1 MNKRGFSIRPL
12 PCLAWGGAWVCL
24 SGLVLV
30 RLWALLYGRVPS
42 LAIPALA
49 ALLTGAALLAGRRLG
64 VVRRFLLPFGPTWK
78 TALPAGAAFAA
89 GLMLDTSYQ
98 LFSVGDMAIGHLP
111 FRLLC
116 GAGSGLFLACAVL
129 ALIQAGRSFGRLSM
143 PRGTVFLTIALV
155 VNIVTALYCTGS
167 ATVYYWDTNIYWS
180 SSTMLAEQSLGLA
193 QLRLVAESVI
203 TQEYNYLLSFPL
215 SLVMRVLGTNRYV
228 FLFAAV
234 NLYVLP
240 TLLGMLVLGGRTR
253 QGGILLC
260 CATPMLLY
268 TALTGFVDVAAAGAG
283 IWAFLLYTDESRPQ
297 TARGILAGGLLTL
310 VFLLRRYFFFFTVS
324 FGLAAL
330 LALAV
335 RRSQWKSFLALAVT
349 GLGFSLFFGQS
360 FVVSQVL
367 SANYADTYS
376 AYNQGRW
383 IDLVMLCRYYGYVLL
398 AAALVCVIC
407 LLLRPKSRYGALLCL
422 CQPVLCLFLFT
433 RIQSHGQQHL
443 LLYLPAFCYAL
454 AGGAELLPQRA
465 AVRWVPWALALSA
478 LVSSLLPR
486 PQPSHPSEIAVP
498 DPLPAF
504 TYVPGQRTD
513 LAQLVALRVYVD
525 SLSAEEQK
533 TAAVI
538 ASSFTFNSSI
548 YDNTLRSLNIPSSGG
563 PATSLLY
570 FATVDKRDGFS
581 WSCLTADY
589 LIVADPVQTHLG
601 ADNQH
606 ILTVL
611 AQPVLDGTGIGTA
624 YRRLETSF
632 PLEDGVTVY
641 VYKRTRDLTQA
652 EYQDISL
659 TLTALYPDYA
669 DLYAVPAG
677 LFS

>member
-1 MNKRGFSIRPL
+1 MKRHTVLFRPL

-24 SGLVLV
+24 SGLTLV
-30 RLWALLYGRVPS
+30 RLWALLYGRLPS
-42 LAIPALA
+42 LAIPILA
-49 ALLTGAALLAGRRLG
+49 VLLTGTALLVGWRLEIP
-64 VVRRFLLPFGPTWK
+64 RRFLLPFGPTWK
-78 TALPAGAAFAA
+78 TALAAVVAFVPGMA
-89 GLMLDTSYQ
+89 LDTSYQ
-98 LFSVGDMAIGHLP
+98 LFSVGDMAIGGPL

-116 GAGSGLFLACAVL
+116 GVGSGLFFACVVL
-129 ALIQAGRSFGRLSM
+129 ALLWAGRSFGKLPM
-143 PRGTVFLTIALV
+143 PRGTVFLAVALV
-155 VNIVTALYCTGS
+155 VNIITALYCTGT

-180 SSTMLAEQSLGLA
+180 SSTMLAGQSLGLG
-193 QLRLVAESVI
+193 QLRLVVESVI

-228 FLFAAV
+228 FLFATV

-240 TLLGMLVLGGRTR
+240 ALLGMLVLGRR
-253 QGGILLC
+253 SKYGGILLC

-283 IWAFLLYTDESRPQ
+283 IWAFLIYTDESRPQ
-297 TARGILAGGLLTL
+297 AARGILTGGLLTL

-324 FGLAAL
+324 FGIAAFLAL
-330 LALAV
+330 LI
-335 RRSQWKSFLALAVT
+335 RRSQWKSFLTMAVT
-349 GLGFSLFFGQS
+349 GVGFSLFFGQS

-376 AYNQGRW
+376 AYDQGRW
-383 IDLVMLCRYYGYVLL
+383 IDLVMLCRYYGYVMM
-398 AAALVCVIC
+398 AVALVCVVF
-407 LLLRPKSRYGALLCL
+407 LLLRSKSRYGALLCL

-443 LLYLPAFCYAL
+443 LLYLPAFCFAL
-454 AGGAELLPQRA
+454 AGGMELLPERRS
-465 AVRWVPWALALSA
+465 VRWVPWALALCT
-478 LVSSLLPR
+478 LGSSFLPR

-533 TAAVI
+533 TAAVL

-548 YDNTLRSLNIPSSGG
+548 YDNTLRSLNIPQSGG
-563 PATSLLY
+563 PATSIIY

-581 WSCLTADY
+581 WNALTADY

-624 YRRLETSF
+624 YRQLDQSF

-641 VYKRTRDLTQA
+641 VYERTRDITRE
-652 EYQDISL
+652 EYQAISD
-659 TLTALYPDYA
+659 TLVSLYPDYA
-669 DLYAVPAG
+669 QQYRPPAE
-677 LFS
+677 

>member
-1 MNKRGFSIRPL
+1 MKRHTVLFRPL

-24 SGLVLV
+24 SGLTLV
-30 RLWALLYGRVPS
+30 RLWALLYGRLPS
-42 LAIPALA
+42 LAIPILA
-49 ALLTGAALLAGRRLG
+49 FLLTGTALLVGWRLEIP
-64 VVRRFLLPFGPTWK
+64 RRFLLPFGPTWK
-78 TALPAGAAFAA
+78 TALAAVVAFVPGMA
-89 GLMLDTSYQ
+89 LDTSYQ
-98 LFSVGDMAIGHLP
+98 LFSVGDMAIGGPL

-116 GAGSGLFLACAVL
+116 GVGSGLFFACVVL
-129 ALIQAGRSFGRLSM
+129 ALLWAGRSFGKLPM
-143 PRGTVFLTIALV
+143 PRGTVFLAVALV
-155 VNIVTALYCTGS
+155 VNIITALYCTGT

-180 SSTMLAEQSLGLA
+180 SSTMLAGQSLGLG
-193 QLRLVAESVI
+193 QLRLVVESVI

-228 FLFAAV
+228 FLFATV

-240 TLLGMLVLGGRTR
+240 ALLGMLVLGRR
-253 QGGILLC
+253 SKYGGILLC

-283 IWAFLLYTDESRPQ
+283 IWAFLIYTDESRPQ
-297 TARGILAGGLLTL
+297 AARGILTGGLLTL

-324 FGLAAL
+324 FGIAAFLAL
-330 LALAV
+330 LI
-335 RRSQWKSFLALAVT
+335 RRSQWKSFLTMAVT
-349 GLGFSLFFGQS
+349 GVGFSLFFGQS

-376 AYNQGRW
+376 AYDQGRW
-383 IDLVMLCRYYGYVLL
+383 IDLVMLCRYYGYVMM
-398 AAALVCVIC
+398 AVALVCVVF
-407 LLLRPKSRYGALLCL
+407 LLLRSKSRYGALLCL
-422 CQPVLCLFLFT
+422 CQPALCLFLFT

-443 LLYLPAFCYAL
+443 LLYLPAFCFAL
-454 AGGAELLPQRA
+454 AGGMELLPERRS
-465 AVRWVPWALALSA
+465 VRWVPWTLALCT
-478 LVSSLLPR
+478 LGSSFLPR

-533 TAAVI
+533 TAAVL

-548 YDNTLRSLNIPSSGG
+548 YDNTLRSLNIPQSGG
-563 PATSLLY
+563 PATSIIY

-581 WSCLTADY
+581 WNALTADY

-624 YRRLETSF
+624 YRQLDQSF

-641 VYKRTRDLTQA
+641 VYERTRDITRE
-652 EYQDISL
+652 EYQAISD
-659 TLTALYPDYA
+659 TLVSLYPDYA
-669 DLYAVPAG
+669 QQYQPPAE
-677 LFS
+677 

>member
-1 MNKRGFSIRPL
+1 MKRHTVLFRPL

-24 SGLVLV
+24 SGLTLV
-30 RLWALLYGRVPS
+30 RLWALLYGRLPS

-49 ALLTGAALLAGRRLG
+49 VLLTGATLLVGWRLELP
-64 VVRRFLLPFGPTWK
+64 RRFLLPFGPTWK
-78 TALPAGAAFAA
+78 TALAAALAFVPGMA
-89 GLMLDTSYQ
+89 LDTSYQ
-98 LFSVGDMAIGHLP
+98 LFTVGDMAIGGAL

-116 GAGSGLFLACAVL
+116 GAGSGLFFACVVL
-129 ALIQAGRSFGRLSM
+129 ALLWAGRSFGRLPM
-143 PRGTVFLTIALV
+143 PRGTAVLAVALV
-155 VNIVTALYCTGS
+155 VNVITALYCTGT

-180 SSTMLAEQSLGLA
+180 SSTMLAGQHLGLS

-228 FLFAAV
+228 FLFATV

-240 TLLGMLVLGGRTR
+240 ALLGMLVLGRR
-253 QGGILLC
+253 SKYGGILLC

-283 IWAFLLYTDESRPQ
+283 IWAFVIYTDESRPQ
-297 TARGILAGGLLTL
+297 AARGILTGGLLTL

-324 FGLAAL
+324 FGIAAFLAL
-330 LALAV
+330 LV
-335 RRSQWKSFLALAVT
+335 RRSQWKSFLTMAVT
-349 GLGFSLFFGQS
+349 GVGFSLFFGQS

-376 AYNQGRW
+376 AYDQGRW
-383 IDLVMLCRYYGYVLL
+383 IDLVMLCRYYGYIMMAV
-398 AAALVCVIC
+398 ALVCAVF
-407 LLLRPKSRYGALLCL
+407 LLLRSQSRYGALLCL

-443 LLYLPAFCYAL
+443 LLYLPAFCFAL
-454 AGGAELLPQRA
+454 AGGMELLPERR
-465 AVRWVPWALALSA
+465 AVRWVPWALALCT
-478 LVSSLLPR
+478 LGSSFLPR

-533 TAAVI
+533 TAAVL
-538 ASSFTFNSSI
+538 ASSVTFNSSI
-548 YDNTLRSLNIPSSGG
+548 YDNTLRSLNIPQSGG
-563 PATSLLY
+563 PSTSMIY

-581 WSCLTADY
+581 WNALTADY

-624 YRRLETSF
+624 YRRLDQSF

-641 VYKRTRDLTQA
+641 VYERTREITQA
-652 EYQDISL
+652 EYQAISD
-659 TLTALYPDYA
+659 TLVALYPDYA
-669 DLYAVPAG
+669 QQYQPPAG
-677 LFS
+677 

>member
-1 MNKRGFSIRPL
+1 MKRHTVLLRLL

-24 SGLVLV
+24 SGLTLV
-30 RLWALLYGRVPS
+30 RLWALLYGRLPS
-42 LAIPALA
+42 LAIPILA
-49 ALLTGAALLAGRRLG
+49 VLLTGTALLVGWRLEIP
-64 VVRRFLLPFGPTWK
+64 RRFLLPFGPTWK
-78 TALPAGAAFAA
+78 TALAAVVAFVPGMA
-89 GLMLDTSYQ
+89 LDTSYQ
-98 LFSVGDMAIGHLP
+98 LFSVGDMAIGGPL

-116 GAGSGLFLACAVL
+116 GVGSGLFFACVVL
-129 ALIQAGRSFGRLSM
+129 ALLWAGRSFGKLPM
-143 PRGTVFLTIALV
+143 PRGTVFLAVALV
-155 VNIVTALYCTGS
+155 VNIITALYCTGT

-180 SSTMLAEQSLGLA
+180 SSTMLAGQSLGLG
-193 QLRLVAESVI
+193 QLRLVVESVI

-228 FLFAAV
+228 FLFATV

-240 TLLGMLVLGGRTR
+240 ALLGMLVLGRR
-253 QGGILLC
+253 SKYGGILLC

-283 IWAFLLYTDESRPQ
+283 IWAFLIYTDESRPQ
-297 TARGILAGGLLTL
+297 AARGILTGGLLTL

-324 FGLAAL
+324 FGIAAFLAL
-330 LALAV
+330 LI
-335 RRSQWKSFLALAVT
+335 RRSQWKSFLTMAVT
-349 GLGFSLFFGQS
+349 GVGFSLFFGQS

-376 AYNQGRW
+376 AYDQGRW
-383 IDLVMLCRYYGYVLL
+383 IDLVMLCRYYGYVML
-398 AAALVCVIC
+398 AVALVCVVF
-407 LLLRPKSRYGALLCL
+407 LLLRSKSRYGALLCL

-443 LLYLPAFCYAL
+443 LLYLPAFCFAL
-454 AGGAELLPQRA
+454 AGGMELLPERRS
-465 AVRWVPWALALSA
+465 VRWVPCALALCT
-478 LVSSLLPR
+478 LGSSFLPR

-533 TAAVI
+533 TAAVL

-548 YDNTLRSLNIPSSGG
+548 YDNTLRSLNIPQSGG
-563 PATSLLY
+563 PATSIIY

-581 WSCLTADY
+581 WNALTADY

-624 YRRLETSF
+624 YRQLDQSF

-641 VYKRTRDLTQA
+641 VYERTRDITRE
-652 EYQDISL
+652 EYQAISD
-659 TLTALYPDYA
+659 TLVSLYPDYA
-669 DLYAVPAG
+669 QQYRPPAE
-677 LFS
+677 

>member
-1 MNKRGFSIRPL
+1 MKRHTALFRPL

-24 SGLVLV
+24 SGLTLV
-30 RLWALLYGRVPS
+30 RLWALLYGRLPS

-49 ALLTGAALLAGRRLG
+49 VLLTGVTLLVGWRLEIP
-64 VVRRFLLPFGPTWK
+64 RRFLLPFGPTWK
-78 TALPAGAAFAA
+78 TALAAALAFVPGMA
-89 GLMLDTSYQ
+89 LDTSYQ
-98 LFSVGDMAIGHLP
+98 LFTVGDMAIGGTL

-116 GAGSGLFLACAVL
+116 GAGSGLFFACVVL
-129 ALIQAGRSFGRLSM
+129 ALLWAGRSFGRLPM
-143 PRGTVFLTIALV
+143 PRGTAVLAVALV
-155 VNIVTALYCTGS
+155 VNVITALYCTGT

-180 SSTMLAEQSLGLA
+180 SSTMLAGQHLGLS

-228 FLFAAV
+228 FLFATV

-240 TLLGMLVLGGRTR
+240 ALLGMLVLGRR
-253 QGGILLC
+253 SKYGGILLC

-283 IWAFLLYTDESRPQ
+283 IWAFVIYTDESRPQ
-297 TARGILAGGLLTL
+297 AARGILTGGLLTL

-324 FGLAAL
+324 FGIAAFLAL
-330 LALAV
+330 LV
-335 RRSQWKSFLALAVT
+335 RRSQWKSFLTMAVT
-349 GLGFSLFFGQS
+349 GVGFSLFFGQS

-367 SANYADTYS
+367 SANYANTYS
-376 AYNQGRW
+376 AYDQGRW
-383 IDLVMLCRYYGYVLL
+383 IDLVMLCRYYGYIMMAV
-398 AAALVCVIC
+398 ALVCAVF
-407 LLLRPKSRYGALLCL
+407 LLLRSESRYGALLCL

-443 LLYLPAFCYAL
+443 LLYLPAFCFAL
-454 AGGAELLPQRA
+454 AGGMELLPERR
-465 AVRWVPWALALSA
+465 AVRWVPWALALCT
-478 LVSSLLPR
+478 LGSSFLPR
-486 PQPSHPSEIAVP
+486 PQPSHPSEISVP

-533 TAAVI
+533 TAAVL

-548 YDNTLRSLNIPSSGG
+548 YDNTLRSLNIPQSGG
-563 PATSLLY
+563 PSTSMIY

-581 WSCLTADY
+581 WNALTADY

-601 ADNQH
+601 VDNQH

-624 YRRLETSF
+624 YRRLDQSF

-641 VYKRTRDLTQA
+641 VYERTREITQA
-652 EYQDISL
+652 EYQAISD
-659 TLTALYPDYA
+659 TLVALYPDYA
-669 DLYAVPAG
+669 QQYQPPAG
-677 LFS
+677 

>member
-1 MNKRGFSIRPL
+1 MKRHTVLFRPL
-12 PCLAWGGAWVCL
+12 PCLVWGGAWVCL
-24 SGLVLV
+24 SGLTLV
-30 RLWALLYGRVPS
+30 RLWALLYGRLPS
-42 LAIPALA
+42 LAIPILA
-49 ALLTGAALLAGRRLG
+49 VLLTGTALLVGWRLEIP
-64 VVRRFLLPFGPTWK
+64 RRFLLPFGPTWK
-78 TALPAGAAFAA
+78 TALAAVVAFVPGMA
-89 GLMLDTSYQ
+89 LDTSYQ
-98 LFSVGDMAIGHLP
+98 LFSVGDMAIGGPL

-116 GAGSGLFLACAVL
+116 GVGSGLFFACVVL
-129 ALIQAGRSFGRLSM
+129 ALLWAGRSFGKLPM
-143 PRGTVFLTIALV
+143 PRGTVFLAVALV
-155 VNIVTALYCTGS
+155 VNIITALYCTGT

-180 SSTMLAEQSLGLA
+180 SSTMLAGQSLGLG
-193 QLRLVAESVI
+193 QLRLVVESVI

-228 FLFAAV
+228 FLFATV

-240 TLLGMLVLGGRTR
+240 ALLGMLVLGRR
-253 QGGILLC
+253 SKYGGILLC

-283 IWAFLLYTDESRPQ
+283 IWAFLIYTDESRPQ
-297 TARGILAGGLLTL
+297 AARGILTGGLLTL

-324 FGLAAL
+324 FGIAAFLAL
-330 LALAV
+330 LI
-335 RRSQWKSFLALAVT
+335 RRSQWKSFLTMAVT
-349 GLGFSLFFGQS
+349 GVGFSLFFGQS

-376 AYNQGRW
+376 AYDQGRW
-383 IDLVMLCRYYGYVLL
+383 IDLVMLCRYYGYVML
-398 AAALVCVIC
+398 AVALVCVVF
-407 LLLRPKSRYGALLCL
+407 LLLRSKSRYGALLCL
-422 CQPVLCLFLFT
+422 CQPALCLFLFT

-443 LLYLPAFCYAL
+443 LLYLPAFCFAL
-454 AGGAELLPQRA
+454 AGGMELLPERRS
-465 AVRWVPWALALSA
+465 VRWAPCALALCT
-478 LVSSLLPR
+478 LGSSFLPR

-513 LAQLVALRVYVD
+513 LAQLVALRVYMD

-533 TAAVI
+533 TAAVL

-548 YDNTLRSLNIPSSGG
+548 YDNTLRSLNISQSGG
-563 PATSLLY
+563 PATSIIY

-581 WSCLTADY
+581 WNALTADY

-624 YRRLETSF
+624 YRQLDQSF

-641 VYKRTRDLTQA
+641 VYERTRDITRE
-652 EYQDISL
+652 EYQAISD
-659 TLTALYPDYA
+659 TLVSLYPDYA
-669 DLYAVPAG
+669 QQYRPPAE
-677 LFS
+677 

>member
-1 MNKRGFSIRPL
+1 MKRHTVLFRPL

-24 SGLVLV
+24 SGLTLV
-30 RLWALLYGRVPS
+30 RLWALLYGRLPS
-42 LAIPALA
+42 LAIPILA
-49 ALLTGAALLAGRRLG
+49 VLLTGTALLVGWRLEIP
-64 VVRRFLLPFGPTWK
+64 RRFLLPFGPTWK
-78 TALPAGAAFAA
+78 TALAAVVAFVPGMA
-89 GLMLDTSYQ
+89 LDTSYQ
-98 LFSVGDMAIGHLP
+98 LFSLGDMAIGGPL

-116 GAGSGLFLACAVL
+116 GVGSGLFFACVVL
-129 ALIQAGRSFGRLSM
+129 SLLWAGRSFGKLPM
-143 PRGTVFLTIALV
+143 PRGTVFLAVALV
-155 VNIVTALYCTGS
+155 VNIITALYCTGT

-180 SSTMLAEQSLGLA
+180 SSTMLAGQSLGLG
-193 QLRLVAESVI
+193 QLRLVVESVI

-228 FLFAAV
+228 FLFATV

-240 TLLGMLVLGGRTR
+240 ALLGMLVLGRR
-253 QGGILLC
+253 SKYGGILLC

-283 IWAFLLYTDESRPQ
+283 IWAFLIYTDESRPQ
-297 TARGILAGGLLTL
+297 AARGILTGGLLTL

-324 FGLAAL
+324 FGIAAFLAL
-330 LALAV
+330 LI
-335 RRSQWKSFLALAVT
+335 RRSQWKSFLTMAVT
-349 GLGFSLFFGQS
+349 GVGFSLFFGQS
-360 FVVSQVL
+360 FMVSQVL

-376 AYNQGRW
+376 AYDQGRW
-383 IDLVMLCRYYGYVLL
+383 IDLVMLCRYYGYVMM
-398 AAALVCVIC
+398 AVALVCVVF
-407 LLLRPKSRYGALLCL
+407 LLLRSKSRYGALLCL
-422 CQPVLCLFLFT
+422 CQPALCLFLFT

-443 LLYLPAFCYAL
+443 LLYLPAFCFAL
-454 AGGAELLPQRA
+454 AGGMELLPERRS
-465 AVRWVPWALALSA
+465 VRWVPWALALCT
-478 LVSSLLPR
+478 LGSSFLPR

-533 TAAVI
+533 TAAVL

-548 YDNTLRSLNIPSSGG
+548 YDNTLRSLNIPQSGG
-563 PATSLLY
+563 PATSIIY

-581 WSCLTADY
+581 WNALTADY

-606 ILTVL
+606 ILSVL

-624 YRRLETSF
+624 YRQLDQSF

-641 VYKRTRDLTQA
+641 VYERTRDITRE
-652 EYQDISL
+652 EYQAISD
-659 TLTALYPDYA
+659 TLVSLYPDYA
-669 DLYAVPAG
+669 QQYQPPAE
-677 LFS
+677 

>member
-1 MNKRGFSIRPL
+1 MKRHTVLFRPL

-24 SGLVLV
+24 SGLTLV
-30 RLWALLYGRVPS
+30 RLWALLYGRLPS
-42 LAIPALA
+42 LAIPILA
-49 ALLTGAALLAGRRLG
+49 VLLTGTALLVGWRLEIP
-64 VVRRFLLPFGPTWK
+64 RRFLLPFGPTWK
-78 TALPAGAAFAA
+78 TALAAVVAFVPGMA
-89 GLMLDTSYQ
+89 LDTSYQ
-98 LFSVGDMAIGHLP
+98 LFSVGDMAIGGPL

-116 GAGSGLFLACAVL
+116 GVGSGLFFACVVL
-129 ALIQAGRSFGRLSM
+129 SLLWAGRSFSKLPM
-143 PRGTVFLTIALV
+143 PRGTVFLAVALV
-155 VNIVTALYCTGS
+155 VNIITALYCTGT

-180 SSTMLAEQSLGLA
+180 SSTMLAGQSLGLG
-193 QLRLVAESVI
+193 QLRLVVESVI

-228 FLFAAV
+228 FLFATV

-240 TLLGMLVLGGRTR
+240 ALLGMLVLGRR
-253 QGGILLC
+253 SKYGGILLC

-283 IWAFLLYTDESRPQ
+283 IWAFLIYTDESRPQ
-297 TARGILAGGLLTL
+297 AARGILTGGLLTL

-324 FGLAAL
+324 FGIAAFLAL
-330 LALAV
+330 LI
-335 RRSQWKSFLALAVT
+335 RRSQWKSFLTMAVT
-349 GLGFSLFFGQS
+349 GVGFSLFFGQS

-376 AYNQGRW
+376 AYDQGRW
-383 IDLVMLCRYYGYVLL
+383 IDLVMLCRYYGYVML
-398 AAALVCVIC
+398 AVALVCVVF
-407 LLLRPKSRYGALLCL
+407 LLLRSKSRYGALLCL
-422 CQPVLCLFLFT
+422 CQPALCLFLFT

-443 LLYLPAFCYAL
+443 LLYLPAFCFAL
-454 AGGAELLPQRA
+454 AGGMELLPERRSI
-465 AVRWVPWALALSA
+465 RWVPWALALCT
-478 LVSSLLPR
+478 LGSSFLPR

-533 TAAVI
+533 TAAVL

-548 YDNTLRSLNIPSSGG
+548 YDNTLRSLNIPQSGG
-563 PATSLLY
+563 PATSIIY

-581 WSCLTADY
+581 WNALTADY

-624 YRRLETSF
+624 YRQLDQSF

-641 VYKRTRDLTQA
+641 VYERTRDITRE
-652 EYQDISL
+652 EYQAISD
-659 TLTALYPDYA
+659 TLVSLYPDYA
-669 DLYAVPAG
+669 QQYQPPAE
-677 LFS
+677 

>member
-1 MNKRGFSIRPL
+1 MKRHTVLFRPL

-24 SGLVLV
+24 SGLTLV
-30 RLWALLYGRVPS
+30 RLWALLYGRLPS

-49 ALLTGAALLAGRRLG
+49 VLLTGATLLVGWRLELP
-64 VVRRFLLPFGPTWK
+64 RRFLLPFGPTWK
-78 TALPAGAAFAA
+78 TALAAALAFVPGMA
-89 GLMLDTSYQ
+89 LDTSYQ
-98 LFSVGDMAIGHLP
+98 LFTVGDMAIGGAL

-116 GAGSGLFLACAVL
+116 GAGSGLFFACVVL
-129 ALIQAGRSFGRLSM
+129 ALLWAGRSFGRLPM
-143 PRGTVFLTIALV
+143 PRGTAVLAVALV
-155 VNIVTALYCTGS
+155 VNVITALYCTGT

-180 SSTMLAEQSLGLA
+180 SSTMLAGQHLGLS

-228 FLFAAV
+228 FLFATV

-240 TLLGMLVLGGRTR
+240 ALLGMLVLGRR
-253 QGGILLC
+253 SKYGGILLC

-283 IWAFLLYTDESRPQ
+283 IWAFVIYTDESRPQ
-297 TARGILAGGLLTL
+297 AARGILTGGLLTL

-324 FGLAAL
+324 FGIAAFLAL
-330 LALAV
+330 LV
-335 RRSQWKSFLALAVT
+335 RRSQWKSFLTMAVT
-349 GLGFSLFFGQS
+349 GVGFSLFFGQS

-376 AYNQGRW
+376 AYDQGRW
-383 IDLVMLCRYYGYVLL
+383 IDLVMLCRYYGYIMMAV
-398 AAALVCVIC
+398 ALVCAVF
-407 LLLRPKSRYGALLCL
+407 LLLRSESRYGALLCL

-443 LLYLPAFCYAL
+443 LLYLPAFCFAL
-454 AGGAELLPQRA
+454 AGGMELLPERR
-465 AVRWVPWALALSA
+465 AVRWVPWALALCT
-478 LVSSLLPR
+478 LGSSFLPR
-486 PQPSHPSEIAVP
+486 PQPSHPSEISVP

-533 TAAVI
+533 TAAVL

-548 YDNTLRSLNIPSSGG
+548 YDNTLRSLNIPQSGG
-563 PATSLLY
+563 PSTSMIY

-581 WSCLTADY
+581 WNALTADY

-611 AQPVLDGTGIGTA
+611 AQPVLGCTGIGTA
-624 YRRLETSF
+624 YRRLDQSF

-641 VYKRTRDLTQA
+641 VYERTREITQA
-652 EYQDISL
+652 EYQAISD
-659 TLTALYPDYA
+659 TLVALYPDYA
-669 DLYAVPAG
+669 QQYQPPAG
-677 LFS
+677 

>member
-1 MNKRGFSIRPL
+1 MKRHTVLFRPL

-24 SGLVLV
+24 SGLTLV
-30 RLWALLYGRVPS
+30 RLWALLYGRLPS
-42 LAIPALA
+42 LAIPILA
-49 ALLTGAALLAGRRLG
+49 VLLTGTALLVGWRLEIP
-64 VVRRFLLPFGPTWK
+64 RRFLLPFGPTWK
-78 TALPAGAAFAA
+78 TALAAVVAFVPGMA
-89 GLMLDTSYQ
+89 LDTSYQ
-98 LFSVGDMAIGHLP
+98 LFSVGDMAIGGPL

-116 GAGSGLFLACAVL
+116 GVGSGLFFACVVL
-129 ALIQAGRSFGRLSM
+129 SLLWAGRSFGKLPM
-143 PRGTVFLTIALV
+143 PRGTVFLAVALV
-155 VNIVTALYCTGS
+155 VNIITALYCTGT

-180 SSTMLAEQSLGLA
+180 SSTMLAGQSLGLG
-193 QLRLVAESVI
+193 QLRLVVESVI

-228 FLFAAV
+228 FLFATV

-240 TLLGMLVLGGRTR
+240 ALLGMLVLGRR
-253 QGGILLC
+253 SKYGGILLC

-283 IWAFLLYTDESRPQ
+283 IWAFLIYTDESRPQ
-297 TARGILAGGLLTL
+297 AARGILTGGLLTL

-324 FGLAAL
+324 FGIAAFLAL
-330 LALAV
+330 LI
-335 RRSQWKSFLALAVT
+335 RRSQWKSFLTMAVT
-349 GLGFSLFFGQS
+349 GVGFSLFFGQS

-376 AYNQGRW
+376 AYDQGRW
-383 IDLVMLCRYYGYVLL
+383 IDLVMLCRYYGYVML
-398 AAALVCVIC
+398 AVALVCVVF
-407 LLLRPKSRYGALLCL
+407 LLLRSKSRYGALLCL

-443 LLYLPAFCYAL
+443 LLYLPAFCFAL
-454 AGGAELLPQRA
+454 AGGMELLPERRS
-465 AVRWVPWALALSA
+465 VRWVPCALALCT
-478 LVSSLLPR
+478 LGSSFLPR

-533 TAAVI
+533 TAAVL

-548 YDNTLRSLNIPSSGG
+548 YDNTLRSLNIPHSGG
-563 PATSLLY
+563 PATSIIY

-581 WSCLTADY
+581 WNALTADY

-624 YRRLETSF
+624 YRQLDQSF

-641 VYKRTRDLTQA
+641 VYERTRDITRE
-652 EYQDISL
+652 EYQAISD
-659 TLTALYPDYA
+659 TLVSLYPDYA
-669 DLYAVPAG
+669 QQYRPPAE
-677 LFS
+677 

>member
-1 MNKRGFSIRPL
+1 MKRHTVLFRPL

-24 SGLVLV
+24 SGLTLV
-30 RLWALLYGRVPS
+30 RLWALLYGRLPS
-42 LAIPALA
+42 LAIPILA
-49 ALLTGAALLAGRRLG
+49 VLLTGTALLVGWRLEIP
-64 VVRRFLLPFGPTWK
+64 RRFLLPFGPTWK
-78 TALPAGAAFAA
+78 TALAAVVAFVPGMA
-89 GLMLDTSYQ
+89 LDTSYQ
-98 LFSVGDMAIGHLP
+98 LFSVGDMAIGGPL

-116 GAGSGLFLACAVL
+116 GVGSGLFFACVVL
-129 ALIQAGRSFGRLSM
+129 ALLWAGRSFGKLPM
-143 PRGTVFLTIALV
+143 PRGTVFLAVALV
-155 VNIVTALYCTGS
+155 VNIITALYCTGT

-180 SSTMLAEQSLGLA
+180 SSTMLAGQSLGLG
-193 QLRLVAESVI
+193 QLRLVVESVI

-228 FLFAAV
+228 FLFATV

-240 TLLGMLVLGGRTR
+240 ALLGMLVLGRR
-253 QGGILLC
+253 SKYGGILLC

-283 IWAFLLYTDESRPQ
+283 IWAFLIYTDESRPQ
-297 TARGILAGGLLTL
+297 AARGILTGGLLTL

-324 FGLAAL
+324 FGIAAFLAL
-330 LALAV
+330 LI
-335 RRSQWKSFLALAVT
+335 RRSQWKSFLTMAVT
-349 GLGFSLFFGQS
+349 GVGFSLFFGQS

-376 AYNQGRW
+376 AYDQGRW
-383 IDLVMLCRYYGYVLL
+383 IDLVMLCRYYGYVMM
-398 AAALVCVIC
+398 AVALVCVVF
-407 LLLRPKSRYGALLCL
+407 LLLRSKSRYGALLCL

-443 LLYLPAFCYAL
+443 LLYLPAFCFAL
-454 AGGAELLPQRA
+454 AGGMELLPERRS
-465 AVRWVPWALALSA
+465 VRWVPCALALCT
-478 LVSSLLPR
+478 LGSSFLPR

-533 TAAVI
+533 TAAVL

-548 YDNTLRSLNIPSSGG
+548 YDNTLRSLNIPQSGG
-563 PATSLLY
+563 PATSIIY

-581 WSCLTADY
+581 WNALTADY

-624 YRRLETSF
+624 YRQLDQSF

-641 VYKRTRDLTQA
+641 VYERTRDITRE
-652 EYQDISL
+652 EYQAISD
-659 TLTALYPDYA
+659 TLVSLYPDYA
-669 DLYAVPAG
+669 QQYRPPAE
-677 LFS
+677 

>member
-1 MNKRGFSIRPL
+1 MKRHTVLFRPL

-24 SGLVLV
+24 SGLTLV
-30 RLWALLYGRVPS
+30 RLWALLYGRLPS

-49 ALLTGAALLAGRRLG
+49 VLLTGATLLVGWRLELP
-64 VVRRFLLPFGPTWK
+64 RRFLLPFGPTWK
-78 TALPAGAAFAA
+78 TALAAALAFVPGMA
-89 GLMLDTSYQ
+89 LDTSYQ
-98 LFSVGDMAIGHLP
+98 LFTVGDMAIGGAL

-116 GAGSGLFLACAVL
+116 GAGSGLFFACVVL
-129 ALIQAGRSFGRLSM
+129 ALLWAGRSFGRLPM
-143 PRGTVFLTIALV
+143 PRGTAVLAVALV
-155 VNIVTALYCTGS
+155 VNVITALYCTGT

-180 SSTMLAEQSLGLA
+180 SSTMLAGQHLGLS

-228 FLFAAV
+228 FLFATV

-240 TLLGMLVLGGRTR
+240 ALLGMLVLGRR
-253 QGGILLC
+253 SKYGGILLC

-283 IWAFLLYTDESRPQ
+283 IWAFVIYTDESRPQ
-297 TARGILAGGLLTL
+297 AARGILTGGLLTL

-324 FGLAAL
+324 FGIAAFLAL
-330 LALAV
+330 LV
-335 RRSQWKSFLALAVT
+335 RRSQWKSFLTMAVT
-349 GLGFSLFFGQS
+349 GVGFSLFFGQS

-376 AYNQGRW
+376 AYDQGRW
-383 IDLVMLCRYYGYVLL
+383 IDLVMLCRYYGYIMMAV
-398 AAALVCVIC
+398 ALVCAVF
-407 LLLRPKSRYGALLCL
+407 LLLRSESRYGALLCL

-443 LLYLPAFCYAL
+443 LLYLPAFCFAL
-454 AGGAELLPQRA
+454 AGGMELLPERR
-465 AVRWVPWALALSA
+465 AVRWVHWALALCT
-478 LVSSLLPR
+478 LGSSFLPR
-486 PQPSHPSEIAVP
+486 PQPSHPSEISVP

-533 TAAVI
+533 TAAVL

-548 YDNTLRSLNIPSSGG
+548 YDNTLRSLNIPQSGG
-563 PATSLLY
+563 PSTSMIY

-581 WSCLTADY
+581 WNALTADY

-624 YRRLETSF
+624 YRRLDQSF

-641 VYKRTRDLTQA
+641 VYERTREITQA
-652 EYQDISL
+652 EYQAISD
-659 TLTALYPDYA
+659 TLVALYPDYA
-669 DLYAVPAG
+669 QQYQPPAG
-677 LFS
+677 

>member
-1 MNKRGFSIRPL
+1 MKQHTFSVRPL
-12 PCLAWGGAWVCL
+12 PCLAWAGAWIVL

-30 RLWALLYGRVPS
+30 RLWALLYSHLPS

-49 ALLTGAALLAGRRLG
+49 AVLTGAVLLAAWRLD
-64 VVRRFLLPFGPTWK
+64 VPRRFLLPFGPTWK
-78 TALPAGAAFAA
+78 TALIAVLAFVPGMA
-89 GLMLDTSYQ
+89 LDTSYQ
-98 LFSVGDMAIGHLP
+98 LFTVGDMAIGSAP

-116 GAGSGLFLACAVL
+116 GMGSGLFFSCVVL
-129 ALIQAGRSFGRLSM
+129 ALVWACKAFGRVAM
-143 PRGTVFLTIALV
+143 PRGTVFLAVVLV
-155 VNIVTALYCTGS
+155 ANVVTALYCTGS
-167 ATVYYWDTNIYWS
+167 AEVYYWDTNIYWS
-180 SSTMLAEQSLGLA
+180 SSTMLAGQSLGLA
-193 QLRLVAESVI
+193 QLRLVVESVI

-240 TLLGMLVLGGRTR
+240 ALLGMLVLGQRSKH
-253 QGGILLC
+253 GGILLC

-283 IWAFLLYTDESRPQ
+283 IWAFLIYTDESRPQ
-297 TARGILAGGLLTL
+297 AARGILAGALLTL

-324 FGLAAL
+324 FGVAAFLAL
-330 LALAV
+330 LV
-335 RRSQWKSFLALAVT
+335 KRSQWKSFLTMAVT
-349 GLGFSLFFGQS
+349 GVGFSLFFGQS

-376 AYNQGRW
+376 AYDQGRW
-383 IDLVMLCRYYGYVLL
+383 IDLVMLCRYYGYIMMAV
-398 AAALVCVIC
+398 ALVCVIF
-407 LLLRPKSRYGALLCL
+407 LLIRPKSRYGALLCL
-422 CQPVLCLFLFT
+422 CQPVICLFLFT

-443 LLYLPAFCYAL
+443 LLYLPAFCFAL
-454 AGGAELLPQRA
+454 AGGLELLPERRT
-465 AVRWVPWALALSA
+465 VRWVPWALALCT
-478 LVSSLLPR
+478 LGSSFLPR
-486 PQPSHPSEIAVP
+486 VQPSHPSEITVP

-504 TYVPGQRTD
+504 TYIPTQRTD

-525 SLSAEEQK
+525 SLSTEEQK

-548 YDNTLRSLNIPSSGG
+548 YDNTLRSLNIPQSDG
-563 PATSLLY
+563 PTTSITY

-581 WSCLTADY
+581 WNALTADY

-601 ADNQH
+601 EDNQH

-611 AQPVLDGTGIGTA
+611 AQPVLEGTGIGTA
-624 YRRLETSF
+624 YQRLDQSF

-641 VYKRTRDLTQA
+641 VYERTRDITQE
-652 EYQDISL
+652 EYQAISD
-659 TLTALYPDYA
+659 TLVSLYPDYA
-669 DLYAVPAG
+669 ALYQVPAG
-677 LFS
+677 IFS

>member
-1 MNKRGFSIRPL
+1 MKRHTVLFRPL

-24 SGLVLV
+24 SGLTLV
-30 RLWALLYGRVPS
+30 RLWALLYGRLPS
-42 LAIPALA
+42 LAIPILA
-49 ALLTGAALLAGRRLG
+49 VLLTGTALLVGWRLEIP
-64 VVRRFLLPFGPTWK
+64 RRFLLPFGPTWK
-78 TALPAGAAFAA
+78 TALAAVVAFVPGMA
-89 GLMLDTSYQ
+89 LDTSYQ
-98 LFSVGDMAIGHLP
+98 LFSVGDMAIGGPL

-116 GAGSGLFLACAVL
+116 GVGSGLFFACVVL
-129 ALIQAGRSFGRLSM
+129 ALLWAGRSFGKLPM
-143 PRGTVFLTIALV
+143 PRGTVFLAVALV
-155 VNIVTALYCTGS
+155 VNIITALYCTGT

-180 SSTMLAEQSLGLA
+180 SSTMLAGQSLGLG
-193 QLRLVAESVI
+193 QLRLVVESVI

-228 FLFAAV
+228 FLFATV

-240 TLLGMLVLGGRTR
+240 ALLGMLVLGRR
-253 QGGILLC
+253 SKYGGILLC

-283 IWAFLLYTDESRPQ
+283 IWAFLIYTDESRPQ
-297 TARGILAGGLLTL
+297 AARGILTGGLLTL

-324 FGLAAL
+324 FGIAAFLAL
-330 LALAV
+330 LI
-335 RRSQWKSFLALAVT
+335 RRSQWKSFLTMAVT
-349 GLGFSLFFGQS
+349 GVGFSLFFGQS

-376 AYNQGRW
+376 AYDQGRW
-383 IDLVMLCRYYGYVLL
+383 IDLVMLCRYYGYVMM
-398 AAALVCVIC
+398 AVALVCVVF
-407 LLLRPKSRYGALLCL
+407 LLLRSKSRYGALLCL

-443 LLYLPAFCYAL
+443 LLYLPAFCFAL
-454 AGGAELLPQRA
+454 AGGMELLPERRS
-465 AVRWVPWALALSA
+465 VRWVPCALALCT
-478 LVSSLLPR
+478 LGSSFLPR

-533 TAAVI
+533 TAAVL

-548 YDNTLRSLNIPSSGG
+548 YDNTLRSLNIPQSGG
-563 PATSLLY
+563 PATSIIY

-581 WSCLTADY
+581 WNALTADY

-624 YRRLETSF
+624 YRQLDQSF

-641 VYKRTRDLTQA
+641 VYERTRDITRE
-652 EYQDISL
+652 EYQAISD
-659 TLTALYPDYA
+659 TLVSLYPDYA
-669 DLYAVPAG
+669 QQYQPPAE
-677 LFS
+677 

>member
-1 MNKRGFSIRPL
+1 MKRHTVLFRPL

-24 SGLVLV
+24 SGLTLV
-30 RLWALLYGRVPS
+30 RLWALLYGRLPS

-49 ALLTGAALLAGRRLG
+49 VLLTGVTLLVGWRLEIP
-64 VVRRFLLPFGPTWK
+64 RRFLLPFGPTWK
-78 TALPAGAAFAA
+78 TALAAALAFVPGMA
-89 GLMLDTSYQ
+89 LDTSYQ
-98 LFSVGDMAIGHLP
+98 LFTVGDMAIGGTL

-116 GAGSGLFLACAVL
+116 GAGSGLFFACVVL
-129 ALIQAGRSFGRLSM
+129 ALLWAGRSFGKLPM
-143 PRGTVFLTIALV
+143 PRGTAVLAVALV
-155 VNIVTALYCTGS
+155 VNVITALYCTGT

-180 SSTMLAEQSLGLA
+180 SSTMLAGQHLGLS

-228 FLFAAV
+228 FLFATV

-240 TLLGMLVLGGRTR
+240 ALLGMLVLGRR
-253 QGGILLC
+253 SKYGGILLC

-283 IWAFLLYTDESRPQ
+283 IWAFVIYTDESRPQ
-297 TARGILAGGLLTL
+297 AARGILTGGLLTL

-324 FGLAAL
+324 FGIAAFLAL
-330 LALAV
+330 LV
-335 RRSQWKSFLALAVT
+335 RRSQWKSFLSMAVT
-349 GLGFSLFFGQS
+349 GVGFSLFFGQS

-376 AYNQGRW
+376 AYDQGRW
-383 IDLVMLCRYYGYVLL
+383 IDLVMLCRYYGYIMMAV
-398 AAALVCVIC
+398 ALVCAVF
-407 LLLRPKSRYGALLCL
+407 LLLRSESRYGALLCL

-443 LLYLPAFCYAL
+443 LLYLPAFCFAL
-454 AGGAELLPQRA
+454 AGGMELLPERR
-465 AVRWVPWALALSA
+465 AVRWVPWALALCT
-478 LVSSLLPR
+478 LGSSFLPR
-486 PQPSHPSEIAVP
+486 PQPSHPSEISVP

-533 TAAVI
+533 TAAVL

-548 YDNTLRSLNIPSSGG
+548 YDNTLRSLNIPQSGG
-563 PATSLLY
+563 PSTSMIY

-581 WSCLTADY
+581 WNALTADY

-601 ADNQH
+601 VDNQH

-624 YRRLETSF
+624 YRRLDQSF

-641 VYKRTRDLTQA
+641 VYERTREITQA
-652 EYQDISL
+652 EYQAISD
-659 TLTALYPDYA
+659 TLVALYPDYA
-669 DLYAVPAG
+669 QQYQPPAG
-677 LFS
+677 

>member
-1 MNKRGFSIRPL
+1 MKRHTVLFRPL

-24 SGLVLV
+24 SGLTLV
-30 RLWALLYGRVPS
+30 RLWALLYGRLPS
-42 LAIPALA
+42 LAIPILA
-49 ALLTGAALLAGRRLG
+49 FLLTGTALLVGWRLEIP
-64 VVRRFLLPFGPTWK
+64 RRFLLPFGPTWK
-78 TALPAGAAFAA
+78 TALAAVVAFVPGMA
-89 GLMLDTSYQ
+89 LDTSYQ
-98 LFSVGDMAIGHLP
+98 LFSVGDMAIGGPL

-116 GAGSGLFLACAVL
+116 GVGSGLFFACVVL
-129 ALIQAGRSFGRLSM
+129 SLLWAGRSFGKLPM
-143 PRGTVFLTIALV
+143 PRGTVFLAVALV
-155 VNIVTALYCTGS
+155 VNIITALYCTGT

-180 SSTMLAEQSLGLA
+180 SSTMLAGQSLGLG
-193 QLRLVAESVI
+193 QLRLVVESVI

-228 FLFAAV
+228 FLFATV

-240 TLLGMLVLGGRTR
+240 ALLGMLVLGRR
-253 QGGILLC
+253 NKYGGILLC

-283 IWAFLLYTDESRPQ
+283 IWAFLIYTDESRPQ
-297 TARGILAGGLLTL
+297 AARGILTGGLLTL

-324 FGLAAL
+324 FGIAAFLAL
-330 LALAV
+330 LI
-335 RRSQWKSFLALAVT
+335 RRSQWKSFLTMAVT
-349 GLGFSLFFGQS
+349 GVGFSLFFGQS

-376 AYNQGRW
+376 AYDQGRW
-383 IDLVMLCRYYGYVLL
+383 IDLVMLCRYYGYVMM
-398 AAALVCVIC
+398 AVALVCVVF
-407 LLLRPKSRYGALLCL
+407 LLLRSKSRYGALLCL

-443 LLYLPAFCYAL
+443 LLYLPAFCFAL
-454 AGGAELLPQRA
+454 AGGMELLPERRS
-465 AVRWVPWALALSA
+465 VRWVPWALALCT
-478 LVSSLLPR
+478 LGSSFLPR

-533 TAAVI
+533 TAAVL

-548 YDNTLRSLNIPSSGG
+548 YDNTLRSLNIPQSGG
-563 PATSLLY
+563 PATSIIY

-581 WSCLTADY
+581 WNALTADY

-624 YRRLETSF
+624 YRQLDQSF

-641 VYKRTRDLTQA
+641 VYERTRDITRE
-652 EYQDISL
+652 EYQAISD
-659 TLTALYPDYA
+659 TLVSLYPDYA
-669 DLYAVPAG
+669 QQYRPPAE
-677 LFS
+677 

>member
-1 MNKRGFSIRPL
+1 MKRHTVLFRPL

-24 SGLVLV
+24 SGLTLV
-30 RLWALLYGRVPS
+30 RLWALLYGRLPS
-42 LAIPALA
+42 LAIPILA
-49 ALLTGAALLAGRRLG
+49 VLLTGTALLVGWRLEIP
-64 VVRRFLLPFGPTWK
+64 RRFLLPFGPTWK
-78 TALPAGAAFAA
+78 TALAAVVAFVPGMA
-89 GLMLDTSYQ
+89 LDTSYQ
-98 LFSVGDMAIGHLP
+98 LFSVGDMAIGGPL

-116 GAGSGLFLACAVL
+116 GVGSGLFFACVVL
-129 ALIQAGRSFGRLSM
+129 ALLWAGRSFGKLPM
-143 PRGTVFLTIALV
+143 PRGTVFLAVALV
-155 VNIVTALYCTGS
+155 VNIITALYCTGT

-180 SSTMLAEQSLGLA
+180 SSTMLAGQSLGLG
-193 QLRLVAESVI
+193 QLRLVVESVI

-228 FLFAAV
+228 FLFATV

-240 TLLGMLVLGGRTR
+240 ALLGMLVLGRR
-253 QGGILLC
+253 SKYGGILLC

-283 IWAFLLYTDESRPQ
+283 IWAFLIYTDESRPQ
-297 TARGILAGGLLTL
+297 AARGILTGGLLTL

-324 FGLAAL
+324 FGIAAFLAL
-330 LALAV
+330 LI
-335 RRSQWKSFLALAVT
+335 RRSQWKSFLTMAVT
-349 GLGFSLFFGQS
+349 GVGFSLFFGQS

-376 AYNQGRW
+376 AYDQGRW
-383 IDLVMLCRYYGYVLL
+383 IDLVMLCRYYGYVML
-398 AAALVCVIC
+398 AVALVCVVF
-407 LLLRPKSRYGALLCL
+407 LLLRSKSRYGALLCL

-443 LLYLPAFCYAL
+443 LLYLPAFCFAL
-454 AGGAELLPQRA
+454 AGGMELLPERRS
-465 AVRWVPWALALSA
+465 VRWVPCALALCT
-478 LVSSLLPR
+478 LGSSFLPQ

-533 TAAVI
+533 TAAVL

-548 YDNTLRSLNIPSSGG
+548 YDNTLRSLNIPQSGG
-563 PATSLLY
+563 PATSIIY

-581 WSCLTADY
+581 WNALTADY

-624 YRRLETSF
+624 YRQLDQSF

-641 VYKRTRDLTQA
+641 VYERTRDITRE
-652 EYQDISL
+652 EYQAISD
-659 TLTALYPDYA
+659 TLVSLYPDYA
-669 DLYAVPAG
+669 QQYRPPAE
-677 LFS
+677 

>member
-1 MNKRGFSIRPL
+1 MKRHTVLFRPL

-24 SGLVLV
+24 SGLTLV
-30 RLWALLYGRVPS
+30 RLWALLYGRLPS

-49 ALLTGAALLAGRRLG
+49 VLLTGVTLLVGWRLEIP
-64 VVRRFLLPFGPTWK
+64 RRFLLPFGPTWK
-78 TALPAGAAFAA
+78 TALAAALAFVPGMA
-89 GLMLDTSYQ
+89 LDTSYQ
-98 LFSVGDMAIGHLP
+98 LFTVGDMAIGGTL

-116 GAGSGLFLACAVL
+116 GAGSGLFFACVVL
-129 ALIQAGRSFGRLSM
+129 ALLWAGRSFGRLPM
-143 PRGTVFLTIALV
+143 PWGTAVLAVALV
-155 VNIVTALYCTGS
+155 VNVITALYCTGT

-180 SSTMLAEQSLGLA
+180 SSTMLAGQHLGLS

-228 FLFAAV
+228 FLFATV

-240 TLLGMLVLGGRTR
+240 ALLGMLVLGRR
-253 QGGILLC
+253 SKYGGILLC

-283 IWAFLLYTDESRPQ
+283 IWAFVIYTDESRPQ
-297 TARGILAGGLLTL
+297 AARGILTGGLLTL

-324 FGLAAL
+324 FGIAAFLAL
-330 LALAV
+330 LV
-335 RRSQWKSFLALAVT
+335 RRSQWKSFLTMAVT
-349 GLGFSLFFGQS
+349 GVGFSLFFGQS

-376 AYNQGRW
+376 AYDQGRW
-383 IDLVMLCRYYGYVLL
+383 IDLVMLCRYYGYIMMAV
-398 AAALVCVIC
+398 ALVCAVF
-407 LLLRPKSRYGALLCL
+407 LLLRSESRYSALLSL

-443 LLYLPAFCYAL
+443 LLYLPAFCFAL
-454 AGGAELLPQRA
+454 AGGMELLPERR
-465 AVRWVPWALALSA
+465 AVRWVPWALALCT
-478 LVSSLLPR
+478 LGSSFLPR

-498 DPLPAF
+498 DPLPSF

-533 TAAVI
+533 TAAVL

-548 YDNTLRSLNIPSSGG
+548 YDNTLRSLNIPQSGG
-563 PATSLLY
+563 PSTSMIY

-581 WSCLTADY
+581 WNALTADY

-624 YRRLETSF
+624 YRRLDQSF

-641 VYKRTRDLTQA
+641 VYERTREITQA
-652 EYQDISL
+652 EYQAISD
-659 TLTALYPDYA
+659 TLVALYPDYA
-669 DLYAVPAG
+669 QQYQPPAG
-677 LFS
+677 

>member
-1 MNKRGFSIRPL
+1 MKRHMVSFRPL

-24 SGLVLV
+24 SGLTLV
-30 RLWALLYGRVPS
+30 RLWALLYGHVPS

-49 ALLTGAALLAGRRLG
+49 VLLTGGVLLAGRRLN

-78 TALPAGAAFAA
+78 TALLAAAAFVVGAV
-89 GLMLDTSYQ
+89 LDTSYK
-98 LFSVGDMAIGHLP
+98 LFTVGDMAIGNAP

-116 GAGSGLFLACAVL
+116 AAGSGVFFACVALALVWAGKSFGKLHLPRGSVFLA
-129 ALIQAGRSFGRLSM
+129 
-143 PRGTVFLTIALV
+143 IALV
-155 VNIVTALYCTGS
+155 VNVATALYCAGS
-167 ATVYYWDTNIYWS
+167 AEVYYWDTNIYWS
-180 SSTMLAEQSLGLA
+180 SSTMLAGQSLGLS
-193 QLRLVAESVI
+193 QLRLVVESVI

-240 TLLGMLVLGGRTR
+240 ALLGMLVLGRR
-253 QGGILLC
+253 SRHGGILLC
-260 CATPMLLY
+260 LATPMLLY

-283 IWAFLLYTDESRPQ
+283 IWTFLIYTDESRPQ
-297 TARGILAGGLLTL
+297 AARGVLTGALLTL
-310 VFLLRRYFFFFTVS
+310 VFLLRRYFFFLTVS
-324 FGLAAL
+324 FGVAAFLAL
-330 LALAV
+330 LV
-335 RRSQWKSFLALAVT
+335 RRSQWKSFLIMAVT
-349 GLGFSLFFGQS
+349 GVGFSLFFGQS

-376 AYNQGRW
+376 AYDQGRW
-383 IDLVMLCRYYGYVLL
+383 IDLVMLCRYYGYIMIAV
-398 AAALVCVIC
+398 ALVCVLF
-407 LLLRPKSRYGALLCL
+407 LLTRSKSRYGALLCL

-443 LLYLPAFCYAL
+443 LLYLPAFCFAL
-454 AGGAELLPQRA
+454 AGGMELLPERRSI
-465 AVRWVPWALALSA
+465 RWVPWALALCT
-478 LVSSLLPR
+478 LGSSLLPR
-486 PQPSHPSEIAVP
+486 VQPSHPSEITVP

-504 TYVPGQRTD
+504 TYVPTRRTD

-533 TAAVI
+533 TATVI

-548 YDNTLRSLNIPSSGG
+548 YDNTFRSLNIPQSDG
-563 PATSLLY
+563 PATSILY

-581 WSCLTADY
+581 WNCLTADY

-601 ADNQH
+601 EENQH

-611 AQPVLDGTGIGTA
+611 AEPVLDGTGIGTA
-624 YRRLETSF
+624 YERLDQSF

-641 VYKRTRDLTQA
+641 VYERTRDITQE
-652 EYQDISL
+652 EYQAISD
-659 TLTALYPDYA
+659 TLVSLYPDYA
-669 DLYAVPAG
+669 ALYQVPAG
-677 LFS
+677 IFS

>member
-1 MNKRGFSIRPL
+1 MKRHTVLFRPL

-24 SGLVLV
+24 SGLTLV
-30 RLWALLYGRVPS
+30 RLWALLYGRLPS
-42 LAIPALA
+42 LAIPILA
-49 ALLTGAALLAGRRLG
+49 VLLTGTALLVGWRLEIP
-64 VVRRFLLPFGPTWK
+64 RRFLLPFGPTWK
-78 TALPAGAAFAA
+78 TALAAVVAFVPGMA
-89 GLMLDTSYQ
+89 LDTSYQ
-98 LFSVGDMAIGHLP
+98 LFSVGDMAIGGPL

-116 GAGSGLFLACAVL
+116 GVGSGLFFACVVL
-129 ALIQAGRSFGRLSM
+129 ALLWAGRSFGKLPM
-143 PRGTVFLTIALV
+143 PRGTVFLAVALV
-155 VNIVTALYCTGS
+155 VNIITALYCTGT

-180 SSTMLAEQSLGLA
+180 SSTMLAGQSLGLG
-193 QLRLVAESVI
+193 QLRLVVESVI

-228 FLFAAV
+228 FLFATV

-240 TLLGMLVLGGRTR
+240 ALLGMLVLGRR
-253 QGGILLC
+253 SKYGGILLC

-283 IWAFLLYTDESRPQ
+283 IWAFLIYTDESRPQ
-297 TARGILAGGLLTL
+297 AARGILTGGLLTL

-324 FGLAAL
+324 FGIAAFLAL
-330 LALAV
+330 LI
-335 RRSQWKSFLALAVT
+335 RRSQWKSFLTMAVT
-349 GLGFSLFFGQS
+349 GVGFSLFFGQS

-376 AYNQGRW
+376 AYDQGRW
-383 IDLVMLCRYYGYVLL
+383 IDLVMLCRYYGYVML
-398 AAALVCVIC
+398 AVALVCVVF
-407 LLLRPKSRYGALLCL
+407 LLLRSKSRYGALLCL

-443 LLYLPAFCYAL
+443 LLYLPAFCFAL
-454 AGGAELLPQRA
+454 AGGMELLPERRS
-465 AVRWVPWALALSA
+465 VRWVPWALALCT
-478 LVSSLLPR
+478 LGSSFLPR

-533 TAAVI
+533 TAAVL

-548 YDNTLRSLNIPSSGG
+548 YDNTLRSLNIPQSGG
-563 PATSLLY
+563 PATSIIY

-581 WSCLTADY
+581 WNALTADY

-624 YRRLETSF
+624 YRQLDQSF

-641 VYKRTRDLTQA
+641 VYERTRDITRE
-652 EYQDISL
+652 EYQAISD
-659 TLTALYPDYA
+659 TLVSLYPDYA
-669 DLYAVPAG
+669 QQYRPPAE
-677 LFS
+677 

>member
-1 MNKRGFSIRPL
+1 MKRHTVLFRPL

-24 SGLVLV
+24 SGLTLV
-30 RLWALLYGRVPS
+30 RLWALLYGRLPS
-42 LAIPALA
+42 LAIPILA
-49 ALLTGAALLAGRRLG
+49 VLLTGTALLVGWRLEIP
-64 VVRRFLLPFGPTWK
+64 RRFLLPFGPTWK
-78 TALPAGAAFAA
+78 TALAAVVAFVPGMA
-89 GLMLDTSYQ
+89 LDTSYQ
-98 LFSVGDMAIGHLP
+98 LFSVGDMAIGGPL

-116 GAGSGLFLACAVL
+116 GVGSGLFFACVVL
-129 ALIQAGRSFGRLSM
+129 ALLWAGRSFGKLPM
-143 PRGTVFLTIALV
+143 PRGTVFLAVALV
-155 VNIVTALYCTGS
+155 VNIITALYCTGT

-180 SSTMLAEQSLGLA
+180 SSTMLAGQSLGLG
-193 QLRLVAESVI
+193 QLRLVVESVI

-228 FLFAAV
+228 FLFATV

-240 TLLGMLVLGGRTR
+240 ALLGMLVLGRR
-253 QGGILLC
+253 SKYGGILLC

-283 IWAFLLYTDESRPQ
+283 IWAFLIYTDESRPQ
-297 TARGILAGGLLTL
+297 AARGILTGGLLTL

-324 FGLAAL
+324 FGIAAFLAL
-330 LALAV
+330 LI
-335 RRSQWKSFLALAVT
+335 RRSQWKSFLTMAVT
-349 GLGFSLFFGQS
+349 GVGFSLFFGQS

-376 AYNQGRW
+376 AYDQGRW
-383 IDLVMLCRYYGYVLL
+383 IDLVMLCRYYGYVMM
-398 AAALVCVIC
+398 AVALVCVVF
-407 LLLRPKSRYGALLCL
+407 LLLRSKSRYGALLCL
-422 CQPVLCLFLFT
+422 CQPALCLFLFT

-443 LLYLPAFCYAL
+443 LLYLPAFCFAL
-454 AGGAELLPQRA
+454 AGGMELLPERRS
-465 AVRWVPWALALSA
+465 VRWVPWALALCT
-478 LVSSLLPR
+478 LGSSFLPR

-533 TAAVI
+533 TAAVL

-548 YDNTLRSLNIPSSGG
+548 YDNTLRSLNIPQSGG
-563 PATSLLY
+563 PATSIIY

-581 WSCLTADY
+581 WNALTADY

-624 YRRLETSF
+624 YRQLDQSF

-641 VYKRTRDLTQA
+641 VYERTRDITRE
-652 EYQDISL
+652 EYQAISD
-659 TLTALYPDYA
+659 TLVSLYPDYA
-669 DLYAVPAG
+669 QQYQPPAG
-677 LFS
+677 

>member
-1 MNKRGFSIRPL
+1 MKRHTVLFRPL

-24 SGLVLV
+24 SGLTLV
-30 RLWALLYGRVPS
+30 RLWALLYGRLPS
-42 LAIPALA
+42 LAIPILA
-49 ALLTGAALLAGRRLG
+49 VLLTGTALLVGWRLEIP
-64 VVRRFLLPFGPTWK
+64 RRFLLPFGPTWK
-78 TALPAGAAFAA
+78 TALAAVVAFVPGMA
-89 GLMLDTSYQ
+89 LDTSYQ
-98 LFSVGDMAIGHLP
+98 LFSVGDMAIGGPL

-116 GAGSGLFLACAVL
+116 GVGSGLFFACVVL
-129 ALIQAGRSFGRLSM
+129 SLLWAGRSFGKLPM
-143 PRGTVFLTIALV
+143 PRGTVFLAVALV
-155 VNIVTALYCTGS
+155 VNIITALYCTGT

-180 SSTMLAEQSLGLA
+180 SSTMLAGQSLGLG
-193 QLRLVAESVI
+193 QLRLVVESVI

-228 FLFAAV
+228 FLFATV

-240 TLLGMLVLGGRTR
+240 ALLGMLVLGRR
-253 QGGILLC
+253 NKYGGILLC

-283 IWAFLLYTDESRPQ
+283 IWAFLIYTDESRPQ
-297 TARGILAGGLLTL
+297 AARGILTGGLLTL

-324 FGLAAL
+324 FGIAAFLAL
-330 LALAV
+330 LI
-335 RRSQWKSFLALAVT
+335 RRSQWKSFLTMAVT
-349 GLGFSLFFGQS
+349 GVGFSLFFGQS

-376 AYNQGRW
+376 AYDQGRW
-383 IDLVMLCRYYGYVLL
+383 IDLVMLCRYYGYVMM
-398 AAALVCVIC
+398 AVALVCVVF
-407 LLLRPKSRYGALLCL
+407 LLLRSKSRYGALLCL

-443 LLYLPAFCYAL
+443 LLYLPAFCFAL
-454 AGGAELLPQRA
+454 AGGMELLPERRS
-465 AVRWVPWALALSA
+465 VRWVPWALALCT
-478 LVSSLLPR
+478 LGSSFLPR
-486 PQPSHPSEIAVP
+486 PQPSHPSGIAVP

-533 TAAVI
+533 TAAVL

-548 YDNTLRSLNIPSSGG
+548 YDNTLRSLNIPQSGG
-563 PATSLLY
+563 PATSIIY

-581 WSCLTADY
+581 WNALTADY

-624 YRRLETSF
+624 YRQLDQSF

-641 VYKRTRDLTQA
+641 VYERTRDITRE
-652 EYQDISL
+652 EYQAISD
-659 TLTALYPDYA
+659 TLVSLYPDYA
-669 DLYAVPAG
+669 QQYQPPAE
-677 LFS
+677 

>member
-1 MNKRGFSIRPL
+1 MKQDKGSIRPL
-12 PCLAWGGAWVCL
+12 PCLAWGGAWIVL
-24 SGLVLV
+24 SGLVLI
-30 RLWALLYGRVPS
+30 RLWALLYGRIPS

-49 ALLTGAALLAGRRLG
+49 AVLTGAVLLAARRLE
-64 VVRRFLLPFGPTWK
+64 VPRRFLLPFGPTWK
-78 TALPAGAAFAA
+78 TALLAAAAFVPGA
-89 GLMLDTSYQ
+89 LLDTSFK
-98 LFSVGDMAIGHLP
+98 LFNVGDMAIGSAP

-116 GAGSGLFLACAVL
+116 AAGSGLFFSCVVL
-129 ALIQAGRSFGRLSM
+129 ALVWAGKAFGKIPM
-143 PRGTVFLTIALV
+143 PRGTVFLAVVLV

-167 ATVYYWDTNIYWS
+167 AEVYYWDTNIYWS
-180 SSTMLAEQSLGLA
+180 SSTMLAGQNLGLG

-215 SLVMRVLGTNRYV
+215 SLVMRLLGTNRYV

-240 TLLGMLVLGGRTR
+240 ALLGMLVLGRR
-253 QGGILLC
+253 SRHGGILLC

-283 IWAFLLYTDESRPQ
+283 IWAFLIYTDESRPQ
-297 TARGILAGGLLTL
+297 AARGILAGALLTL

-324 FGLAAL
+324 FGVAAFLAL
-330 LALAV
+330 LV
-335 RRSQWKSFLALAVT
+335 RRSQWKSFLTMAVT
-349 GLGFSLFFGQS
+349 GVGFSLFFGQS

-376 AYNQGRW
+376 AYDQGRW
-383 IDLVMLCRYYGYVLL
+383 IDLVMLCRYYGYLML
-398 AAALVCVIC
+398 AVALVCVIF
-407 LLLRPKSRYGALLCL
+407 LLIQPKSRYGALLCL

-443 LLYLPAFCYAL
+443 LLYLPAFCFAL
-454 AGGAELLPQRA
+454 AGGMELLPERGR
-465 AVRWVPWALALSA
+465 VRWVAWALALCT
-478 LVSSLLPR
+478 LGSSFLPR
-486 PQPSHPSEIAVP
+486 PQPSHPSEIKVP

-504 TYVPGQRTD
+504 TYVPTQRTD

-525 SLSAEEQK
+525 SLSAGEQK
-533 TAAVI
+533 TAAVL

-548 YDNTLRSLNIPSSGG
+548 YDNTLRSLNIPASGG
-563 PATSLLY
+563 PATSITY
-570 FATVDKRDGFS
+570 FGTVDKRDGFA
-581 WSCLTADY
+581 WNALTADY

-624 YRRLETSF
+624 YRRLEQSF

-641 VYKRTRDLTQA
+641 VYERTREITRE
-652 EYQDISL
+652 EYQAISD

-669 DLYAVPAG
+669 ALYAVPAG

>member
-1 MNKRGFSIRPL
+1 MKRHTVLFRPL

-24 SGLVLV
+24 SGLTLV
-30 RLWALLYGRVPS
+30 RLWALLYGRLPS

-49 ALLTGAALLAGRRLG
+49 VLLTGATLLVGWRLELP
-64 VVRRFLLPFGPTWK
+64 RRFLLPFGPTWK
-78 TALPAGAAFAA
+78 TALAAALAFVPGMA
-89 GLMLDTSYQ
+89 LDTSYQ
-98 LFSVGDMAIGHLP
+98 LFTVGDMAIGGAL

-116 GAGSGLFLACAVL
+116 GAGSGLFFACVVL
-129 ALIQAGRSFGRLSM
+129 ALLWAGRSFGRLPM
-143 PRGTVFLTIALV
+143 PRGTAVLAVALV
-155 VNIVTALYCTGS
+155 VNVITALYCTGT

-180 SSTMLAEQSLGLA
+180 SSTMLAGQHLGLS

-228 FLFAAV
+228 FLFATV

-240 TLLGMLVLGGRTR
+240 ALLGMLVLGRR
-253 QGGILLC
+253 SKYGGILLC

-283 IWAFLLYTDESRPQ
+283 IWAFVIYTDESRPQ
-297 TARGILAGGLLTL
+297 AARGILTGGLLTL

-324 FGLAAL
+324 FGIAAFLAL
-330 LALAV
+330 LV
-335 RRSQWKSFLALAVT
+335 RRSQWKSFLTMAVT
-349 GLGFSLFFGQS
+349 GVGFSLFFGQS

-376 AYNQGRW
+376 AYDQGRW
-383 IDLVMLCRYYGYVLL
+383 IDLVMLCRYYGYIMMAV
-398 AAALVCVIC
+398 ALVCAVF
-407 LLLRPKSRYGALLCL
+407 LLLRSESRYSALLSL

-443 LLYLPAFCYAL
+443 LLYLPAFCFAL
-454 AGGAELLPQRA
+454 AGGMELLPERR
-465 AVRWVPWALALSA
+465 AVRWVPWALALCT
-478 LVSSLLPR
+478 LGSSFLPR
-486 PQPSHPSEIAVP
+486 TQPSHPSEIAVP

-533 TAAVI
+533 TAAVL

-548 YDNTLRSLNIPSSGG
+548 YDNTLRSLNIPQSGG
-563 PATSLLY
+563 PSTSMIY

-581 WSCLTADY
+581 WNALTADY

-624 YRRLETSF
+624 YRRLDQSF

-641 VYKRTRDLTQA
+641 VYERTREITQA
-652 EYQDISL
+652 EYQAISD
-659 TLTALYPDYA
+659 TLVALYPDYA
-669 DLYAVPAG
+669 QQYQPPAG
-677 LFS
+677 

>member
-1 MNKRGFSIRPL
+1 MKRHTVSFRPL

-24 SGLVLV
+24 SGLALV
-30 RLWALLYGRVPS
+30 RLWALLYGRLPS

-49 ALLTGAALLAGRRLG
+49 VILTGAVLLAGWRLD
-64 VVRRFLLPFGPTWK
+64 VPRRFLLPFGPTWK
-78 TALPAGAAFAA
+78 TALLAVVAFVPGMA
-89 GLMLDTSYQ
+89 LDTSYE
-98 LFSVGDMAIGHLP
+98 LFNVGSMAIGTLP

-116 GAGSGLFLACAVL
+116 GIGSGLFFSCVVL
-129 ALIQAGRSFGRLSM
+129 ALVWAGKTFGRISM
-143 PRGTVFLTIALV
+143 PRGSTFLAIVLV
-155 VNIVTALYCTGS
+155 VNVITALYCTGT

-240 TLLGMLVLGGRTR
+240 ALLGMLVLGRR
-253 QGGILLC
+253 SRHGGILLC

-283 IWAFLLYTDESRPQ
+283 IWAFLIYTDESRPQ
-297 TARGILAGGLLTL
+297 AARGILTGGLLTL

-324 FGLAAL
+324 FGVAA
-330 LALAV
+330 
-335 RRSQWKSFLALAVT
+335 FLALLVRRTQWRSFLTMAVT
-349 GLGFSLFFGQS
+349 GVGFSLFFGQS

-367 SANYADTYS
+367 SANYSDTYS
-376 AYNQGRW
+376 AYDQGRW
-383 IDLVMLCRYYGYVLL
+383 IDLVMLCRYYGYLMMAV
-398 AAALVCVIC
+398 ALVCVIF
-407 LLLRPKSRYGALLCL
+407 LLIRSKSRYGALLCL
-422 CQPVLCLFLFT
+422 CQPVLCLWLFT

-443 LLYLPAFCYAL
+443 LLYLPAFCFAL
-454 AGGAELLPQRA
+454 AGGMELLPERRR
-465 AVRWVPWALALSA
+465 VRWVPWVLALCT
-478 LVSSLLPR
+478 LGSSFLPR

-525 SLSAEEQK
+525 SLSAEEPK

-548 YDNTLRSLNIPSSGG
+548 YDNTLRSLNIPASGG
-563 PATSLLY
+563 PATSVIY

-581 WSCLTADY
+581 WNALTADY

-624 YRRLETSF
+624 YRRLDQSF

-641 VYKRTRDLTQA
+641 VYERTRDITQA
-652 EYQDISL
+652 EYQSISD

-669 DLYAVPAG
+669 GLYQVPAG

>member
-1 MNKRGFSIRPL
+1 MKRHTVLFRPL

-24 SGLVLV
+24 SGLTLV
-30 RLWALLYGRVPS
+30 RLWALLYGRLPS
-42 LAIPALA
+42 LAIPILA
-49 ALLTGAALLAGRRLG
+49 VLLTGTALLVGWRLEIP
-64 VVRRFLLPFGPTWK
+64 RRFLLPFGPTWK
-78 TALPAGAAFAA
+78 TALAAVVAFVPGMA
-89 GLMLDTSYQ
+89 LDTSYQ
-98 LFSVGDMAIGHLP
+98 LFSVGDMAIGGPL

-116 GAGSGLFLACAVL
+116 GVGSGLFFACVVL
-129 ALIQAGRSFGRLSM
+129 ALLWAGRSFGKLPM
-143 PRGTVFLTIALV
+143 PRGTVFLAVALV
-155 VNIVTALYCTGS
+155 VNIITALYCTGT

-180 SSTMLAEQSLGLA
+180 SSTMLAGQSLGLG
-193 QLRLVAESVI
+193 QLRLVVESVI

-228 FLFAAV
+228 FLFATV

-240 TLLGMLVLGGRTR
+240 ALLGMLVLGLRSKY
-253 QGGILLC
+253 GGILLC

-283 IWAFLLYTDESRPQ
+283 IWAFLIYTDESRPQ
-297 TARGILAGGLLTL
+297 AARGILTGGLLTL

-324 FGLAAL
+324 FGIAAFLAL
-330 LALAV
+330 LI
-335 RRSQWKSFLALAVT
+335 RRSQWKSFLTMAVT
-349 GLGFSLFFGQS
+349 GVGFSLFFGQS

-376 AYNQGRW
+376 AYDQGRW
-383 IDLVMLCRYYGYVLL
+383 IDLVMLCRYYGYVML
-398 AAALVCVIC
+398 AVALVCVVF
-407 LLLRPKSRYGALLCL
+407 LLLRSKSRYGALLCL

-443 LLYLPAFCYAL
+443 LLYLPAFCFAL
-454 AGGAELLPQRA
+454 AGGMELLPERRS
-465 AVRWVPWALALSA
+465 VRWVPCALALCT
-478 LVSSLLPR
+478 LGSSFLPR

-533 TAAVI
+533 TAAVL

-548 YDNTLRSLNIPSSGG
+548 YDNTLRSLNIPQSGG
-563 PATSLLY
+563 PATSIIY

-581 WSCLTADY
+581 WNALTADY

-624 YRRLETSF
+624 YRQLDQSF

-641 VYKRTRDLTQA
+641 VYERTRDITRE
-652 EYQDISL
+652 EYQAISD
-659 TLTALYPDYA
+659 TLVSLYPDYA
-669 DLYAVPAG
+669 QQYRPPAE
-677 LFS
+677 

>member
-1 MNKRGFSIRPL
+1 MKRHTVLFRPL

-24 SGLVLV
+24 SGLTLV
-30 RLWALLYGRVPS
+30 RLWALLYGRLPS
-42 LAIPALA
+42 LAIPILA
-49 ALLTGAALLAGRRLG
+49 VLLTGTALLVGWRLEIP
-64 VVRRFLLPFGPTWK
+64 RRFLLPFGPTWK
-78 TALPAGAAFAA
+78 TALAAVVAFVPGMA
-89 GLMLDTSYQ
+89 LDTSYQ
-98 LFSVGDMAIGHLP
+98 LFSVGDMAIGGPL

-116 GAGSGLFLACAVL
+116 GVGSGLFFACVVL
-129 ALIQAGRSFGRLSM
+129 SLLWAGRSFGKLPM
-143 PRGTVFLTIALV
+143 PRGTVFLAVALV
-155 VNIVTALYCTGS
+155 VNIITALYCTGT

-180 SSTMLAEQSLGLA
+180 SSTMLAGQSLGLG
-193 QLRLVAESVI
+193 QLRLVVESVI

-228 FLFAAV
+228 FLFATV

-240 TLLGMLVLGGRTR
+240 ALLGMLVLGRR
-253 QGGILLC
+253 SKYGGILLC

-283 IWAFLLYTDESRPQ
+283 IWAFLIYTDESRPQ
-297 TARGILAGGLLTL
+297 AARGILTGGLLTL

-324 FGLAAL
+324 FGIAAFLAL
-330 LALAV
+330 LI
-335 RRSQWKSFLALAVT
+335 RRSQWKSFLTMAVT
-349 GLGFSLFFGQS
+349 GVGFSLFFGQS

-376 AYNQGRW
+376 AYDQGRW
-383 IDLVMLCRYYGYVLL
+383 IDLVMLCRYYGYVMM
-398 AAALVCVIC
+398 AVALVCVVF
-407 LLLRPKSRYGALLCL
+407 LLLRSKSRYGALLCL

-443 LLYLPAFCYAL
+443 LLYLPAFCFAL
-454 AGGAELLPQRA
+454 AGGMELLPERRS
-465 AVRWVPWALALSA
+465 VRWVPCALALCT
-478 LVSSLLPR
+478 LGSSFLPR

-513 LAQLVALRVYVD
+513 LAQLVALRVYMD

-533 TAAVI
+533 TAAVL

-548 YDNTLRSLNIPSSGG
+548 YDNTLRSLNIPQSGG
-563 PATSLLY
+563 PATSIIY

-581 WSCLTADY
+581 WNALTADY

-624 YRRLETSF
+624 YRQLDQSF

-641 VYKRTRDLTQA
+641 VYERTRDITRE
-652 EYQDISL
+652 EYQAISD
-659 TLTALYPDYA
+659 TLVSLYPDYA
-669 DLYAVPAG
+669 QQYRPPAE
-677 LFS
+677 

>member
-1 MNKRGFSIRPL
+1 MKRHTVLFRPL

-24 SGLVLV
+24 SGLTLV
-30 RLWALLYGRVPS
+30 RLWALLYGRLPS
-42 LAIPALA
+42 LAIPILA
-49 ALLTGAALLAGRRLG
+49 FLLTGTALLVGWRLEIP
-64 VVRRFLLPFGPTWK
+64 RRFLLPFGPTWK
-78 TALPAGAAFAA
+78 TALAAVVAFVPGMA
-89 GLMLDTSYQ
+89 LDTSYQ
-98 LFSVGDMAIGHLP
+98 LFSVGDMAIGGPL

-116 GAGSGLFLACAVL
+116 GVGSGLFFACVVL
-129 ALIQAGRSFGRLSM
+129 ALLWAGRSFGKLPM
-143 PRGTVFLTIALV
+143 PRGTVFLAVALV
-155 VNIVTALYCTGS
+155 VNIITALYCTGT

-180 SSTMLAEQSLGLA
+180 SSTMLAGQSLGLG
-193 QLRLVAESVI
+193 QLRLVVESVI

-228 FLFAAV
+228 FLFATV

-240 TLLGMLVLGGRTR
+240 ALLGMLVLGRR
-253 QGGILLC
+253 SKYGGILLC

-283 IWAFLLYTDESRPQ
+283 IWAFLIYTDESRPQ
-297 TARGILAGGLLTL
+297 AARGILTGGLLTL

-324 FGLAAL
+324 FGIAAFLAL
-330 LALAV
+330 LI
-335 RRSQWKSFLALAVT
+335 RRSQWKSFLTMAVT
-349 GLGFSLFFGQS
+349 GVGFSLFFGQS

-376 AYNQGRW
+376 AYDQGRW
-383 IDLVMLCRYYGYVLL
+383 IDLVMLCRYYGYVMM
-398 AAALVCVIC
+398 AVALVCVVF
-407 LLLRPKSRYGALLCL
+407 LLLRSKSRYGALLCL
-422 CQPVLCLFLFT
+422 CQPALCLFLFT

-443 LLYLPAFCYAL
+443 LLYLPAFCFAL
-454 AGGAELLPQRA
+454 AGGMELLPERRS
-465 AVRWVPWALALSA
+465 VRWVPWALALCT
-478 LVSSLLPR
+478 LGSSFLPR

-533 TAAVI
+533 TAAVL

-548 YDNTLRSLNIPSSGG
+548 YDNTLRSLNIPQSGG
-563 PATSLLY
+563 PATSIIY

-581 WSCLTADY
+581 WNALTADY

-624 YRRLETSF
+624 YRQLDQSF

-641 VYKRTRDLTQA
+641 VYERTRDITRE
-652 EYQDISL
+652 EYQAISD
-659 TLTALYPDYA
+659 TLVSLYPDYA
-669 DLYAVPAG
+669 QQYQPPAE
-677 LFS
+677 

>member
-1 MNKRGFSIRPL
+1 MKQHPVSFRPL

-24 SGLVLV
+24 SGLALV
-30 RLWALLYGRVPS
+30 RLWALLYGRAPS

-49 ALLTGAALLAGRRLG
+49 VLLTGAVLLAAWRLEIP
-64 VVRRFLLPFGPTWK
+64 RRFLLPFGSIWK
-78 TALPAGAAFAA
+78 TALLAAIAFVPGAA
-89 GLMLDTSYQ
+89 LDTSYQ
-98 LFSVGDMAIGHLP
+98 LFAVGDMAIGSTP

-116 GAGSGLFLACAVL
+116 AAGSGLFFACVVL
-129 ALIQAGRSFGRLSM
+129 ALVWAGKTFGSVPM
-143 PRGTVFLTIALV
+143 PRGATFLAVVLV
-155 VNIVTALYCTGS
+155 VNVITALYCTGT

-180 SSTMLAEQSLGLA
+180 SSTMLAGQHLGLS
-193 QLRLVAESVI
+193 QLRLVVESVI

-228 FLFAAV
+228 FLFATV

-240 TLLGMLVLGGRTR
+240 ALLGMLALGRR
-253 QGGILLC
+253 SRHGGVLLC
-260 CATPMLLY
+260 LATPMLLY

-283 IWAFLLYTDESRPQ
+283 IWAFLIYTDESRPQ
-297 TARGILAGGLLTL
+297 AARGILTGGLLIL

-324 FGLAAL
+324 FGVAAFLAL
-330 LALAV
+330 LA
-335 RRSQWKSFLALAVT
+335 RRSQWKSFLTMAVT
-349 GLGFSLFFGQS
+349 GVGFSLFFGQS

-376 AYNQGRW
+376 AYDQGRW
-383 IDLVMLCRYYGYVLL
+383 IDLVMLCRYYGYILM
-398 AAALVCVIC
+398 AAALVCVVF
-407 LLLRPKSRYGALLCL
+407 LLLRSGSRYGALLCL

-443 LLYLPAFCYAL
+443 LLYLPAFCFAL
-454 AGGAELLPQRA
+454 AGGMELLPERR
-465 AVRWVPWALALSA
+465 AVRWAPWVLALCA
-478 LVSSLLPR
+478 LGSSFLPR

-533 TAAVI
+533 TAAVL

-548 YDNTLRSLNIPSSGG
+548 YDNTLRSLNIPPSGG
-563 PATSLLY
+563 PATSMIY

-581 WSCLTADY
+581 WNALTADY

-624 YRRLETSF
+624 YRRLDQSF

-641 VYKRTRDLTQA
+641 VYERTRDITRA
-652 EYQDISL
+652 EYQAISD

-669 DLYAVPAG
+669 QQYQPPAE
-677 LFS
+677 

>member
-1 MNKRGFSIRPL
+1 MKRHTVLFRPL
-12 PCLAWGGAWVCL
+12 PCLVWGGAWVCL
-24 SGLVLV
+24 SGLTLV
-30 RLWALLYGRVPS
+30 RLWALLYGRLPS
-42 LAIPALA
+42 LAIPILA
-49 ALLTGAALLAGRRLG
+49 FLLTGTALLVGWRLEIP
-64 VVRRFLLPFGPTWK
+64 RRFLLPFGPTWK
-78 TALPAGAAFAA
+78 TALAAVVAFVPGMA
-89 GLMLDTSYQ
+89 LDTSYQ
-98 LFSVGDMAIGHLP
+98 LFSVGDMAIGGPL

-116 GAGSGLFLACAVL
+116 GVGSGLFFACVVL
-129 ALIQAGRSFGRLSM
+129 ALLWAGRSFGKLPM
-143 PRGTVFLTIALV
+143 PRGTVFLAVALV
-155 VNIVTALYCTGS
+155 VNIITALYCTGT

-180 SSTMLAEQSLGLA
+180 SSTMLAGQSLGLG
-193 QLRLVAESVI
+193 QLRLVVESVI

-228 FLFAAV
+228 FLFATV

-240 TLLGMLVLGGRTR
+240 ALLGMLVLGLRSKY
-253 QGGILLC
+253 GGILLC

-283 IWAFLLYTDESRPQ
+283 IWAFLIYTDESRPQ
-297 TARGILAGGLLTL
+297 AARGILTGGLLTL

-324 FGLAAL
+324 FGIAAFLAL
-330 LALAV
+330 LI
-335 RRSQWKSFLALAVT
+335 RRSQWKSFLTMAVT
-349 GLGFSLFFGQS
+349 GVGFSLFFGQS

-376 AYNQGRW
+376 AYDQGRW
-383 IDLVMLCRYYGYVLL
+383 IDLVMLCRYYGYVMM
-398 AAALVCVIC
+398 AVALVCVVF
-407 LLLRPKSRYGALLCL
+407 LLLRSKSRYGALLCL
-422 CQPVLCLFLFT
+422 CQPALCLFLFT

-443 LLYLPAFCYAL
+443 LLYLPAFCFAL
-454 AGGAELLPQRA
+454 AGGMELLPERRS
-465 AVRWVPWALALSA
+465 VRWVPWALALCT
-478 LVSSLLPR
+478 LGSSFLPR

-504 TYVPGQRTD
+504 TYVPGHRTD

-533 TAAVI
+533 TAAVL

-548 YDNTLRSLNIPSSGG
+548 YDNTLRSLNIPQSGG
-563 PATSLLY
+563 PATSIIY

-581 WSCLTADY
+581 WNALTADY

-624 YRRLETSF
+624 YRQLDQSF

-641 VYKRTRDLTQA
+641 VYERTRDITRE
-652 EYQDISL
+652 EYQAISD
-659 TLTALYPDYA
+659 TLVSLYPDYA
-669 DLYAVPAG
+669 QQYQPPAE
-677 LFS
+677 

>member
-1 MNKRGFSIRPL
+1 MKRNPGSFRLL

-24 SGLVLV
+24 SGLALV

-42 LAIPALA
+42 LTIPALA
-49 ALLTGAALLAGRRLG
+49 VLLTGAVLLAAWRLDLP
-64 VVRRFLLPFGPTWK
+64 RRFLLPFGPSWK
-78 TALPAGAAFAA
+78 TALLAVVAFLAGAA
-89 GLMLDTSYQ
+89 LDTSYR
-98 LFSVGDMAIGHLP
+98 LFTVGDMAIGSAP

-116 GAGSGLFLACAVL
+116 AAGSGLFFSCVVL
-129 ALIQAGRSFGRLSM
+129 ALVWAGKTFGSVPM
-143 PRGTVFLTIALV
+143 PRGATILAVALV
-155 VNIVTALYCTGS
+155 VNVITALYCTGT

-180 SSTMLAEQSLGLA
+180 SSTMLAGQHLGLS

-228 FLFAAV
+228 FLFATV

-240 TLLGMLVLGGRTR
+240 ALLGMLALGRR
-253 QGGILLC
+253 SRHGGILLC
-260 CATPMLLY
+260 LATPMLLY

-283 IWAFLLYTDESRPQ
+283 IWAFLIYTDESRPQ
-297 TARGILAGGLLTL
+297 AARGILTGGLLTL

-324 FGLAAL
+324 FGVAAFLAL
-330 LALAV
+330 LV
-335 RRSQWKSFLALAVT
+335 RRSQWKSFWTMAVT
-349 GLGFSLFFGQS
+349 GVGFSLFFGQS

-376 AYNQGRW
+376 AYDQGRW
-383 IDLVMLCRYYGYVLL
+383 IDLVMLCRYYGYILM
-398 AAALVCVIC
+398 AAALVCVVV
-407 LLLRPKSRYGALLCL
+407 LLLRSGSRYGALLCL

-443 LLYLPAFCYAL
+443 LLYLPAFCFAL
-454 AGGAELLPQRA
+454 AGGMELLPERR
-465 AVRWVPWALALSA
+465 AVRWVPWALALCA
-478 LVSSLLPR
+478 LGSSFLPR

-525 SLSAEEQK
+525 SLSAEEPK
-533 TAAVI
+533 TAAVL

-548 YDNTLRSLNIPSSGG
+548 YDNTLRSLNIPQSDG
-563 PATSLLY
+563 PATSMIY

-581 WSCLTADY
+581 WNALTADY

-624 YRRLETSF
+624 YQRLDQSF

-641 VYKRTRDLTQA
+641 VYQRTRDITRE
-652 EYQDISL
+652 EYQAISD
-659 TLTALYPDYA
+659 TLVALYPDYA
-669 DLYAVPAG
+669 QLYQPPAG
-677 LFS
+677 